1 MDFIIGPV
9 SAFRLAS
16 EKSEA
21 DKAKFFKIKKIKL
34 TKLQQ
39 KRKQFWNQQANTYVN
54 KGFPNH
60 LQKLFFGGEIL
71 THVNRA
77 GCDEAKLKSG
87 I

>member
-1 MDFIIGPV
+1 MDLFRHPGGPA
-9 SAFRLAS
+9 SA
-16 EKSEA
+16 KSEA
-21 DKAKFFKIKKIKL
+21 DEAEFYNFLKIKPIKI
-34 TKLQQ
+34 QQ

-71 THVNRA
+71 THVNQA
-77 GCDEAKLKSG
+77 VCDEAKLKSS